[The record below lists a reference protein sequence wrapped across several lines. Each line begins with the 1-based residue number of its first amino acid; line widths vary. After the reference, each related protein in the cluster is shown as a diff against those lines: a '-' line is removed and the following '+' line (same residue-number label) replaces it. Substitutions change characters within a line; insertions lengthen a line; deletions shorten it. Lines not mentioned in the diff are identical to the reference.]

1 MKNVLIKIKLIPSF
15 FKLIRNN
22 TKFFLEWVHD
32 WTKFFLLLFLVVI
45 QAILKRIFILPIFP
59 VSIRVFFHNHIINNI
74 TKFLDLSSSKQ
85 YTISKV
91 VLIEMAIKNMK
102 FKKTRTLITV
112 GGMSLGIGAIVF
124 LVSLG
129 FGVQKLVIQRVARL
143 DEMKQSDV
151 VPQTG
156 SKILLSDR
164 EYSRIKTFPYVEK
177 TLPVI
182 SMVGRIAYNNSVSDT
197 PVYGVTSDYLELSAI
212 KPVVGKIF
220 ASNALSIA
228 VENDALGDVAG
239 VFTKREDVSF
249 LEDAGSV
256 QFSIEPEY
264 WTEVR
269 SSPDIEA
276 PIIGYTRNWEG
287 HLQGTII
294 WGKRYSQ
301 FQTAYMNSEKNLEQW
316 IFSGVELWERQNCD
330 RANTNCSSNGK
341 YRKVS
346 DPELLKSNKY
356 ITLSHVS
363 LHKLYPGEPEVLG
376 VASDNPDVIDIS
388 NLISSTSSNLDL
400 VALASES
407 ASAKVESLKKVSFGK
422 GSIKQAV
429 ITRAMAK
436 VLGLSDQNAVG
447 KSFDVSFVQTGDAA
461 ENGTKVESH
470 PGKYTIVAVIPEA
483 TTAYFYVPFI
493 DLRGLGINTY
503 SQMRIVAKNQ
513 QVLPEIRKRIEALG
527 YSTSSVVD
535 TVNQIETLFSS
546 VRLVLAALGMV
557 ALFVASLGMFNTLT
571 VSLMERTREIGLMRA
586 IGMRSEEIRELFL
599 VESMLM
605 GLFGGVFGLVLGVV
619 AGKAAGLLLS
629 IFTVLKGAGYVDV
642 SDLPTTF
649 VFAVLSFSI
658 FVGLVTGIYPARR
671 ATKISAL
678 NALRYE

>member
-1 MKNVLIKIKLIPSF
+1 MKNIQLISPFLKIIRSNINYF
-15 FKLIRNN
+15 F
-22 TKFFLEWVHD
+22 EWLHD
-32 WTKFFLLLFLVVI
+32 WTKFFFLLILVVI
-45 QAILKRIFILPIFP
+45 QAIMKQILKLPLIPLPLRLFCYNRILNK
-59 VSIRVFFHNHIINNI
+59 VNI
-74 TKFLDLSSSKQ
+74 FLDNSSSKK

-164 EYSRIKTFPYVEK
+164 EYSRIKSFANVDK

-182 SMVGRIAYNNSVSDT
+182 SMVGRVAYNNSVSDT

-212 KPVVGKIF
+212 KPVAGKIYK
-220 ASNALSIA
+220 SNALTLA
-228 VENDALGDVAG
+228 VRNDTLGDVAG
-239 VFTKREDVSF
+239 AFTKRENISYM
-249 LEDAGSV
+249 EDAGSV
-256 QFSIEPEY
+256 KFSVEPEY

-269 SSPDIEA
+269 SSPDIET
-276 PIIGYTRNWEG
+276 PIIGYTRSSEG
-287 HLQGTII
+287 YMQGTII

-301 FQTAYMNSEKNLEQW
+301 FQTAYMNSEKNMEQW
-316 IFSGVELWERQNCD
+316 IYAGVELWERRNCD
-330 RANTNCSSNGK
+330 SANRSCASNGK
-341 YRKVS
+341 YQKIT
-346 DPELLKSNKY
+346 DPEILKSNKY
-356 ITLSHVS
+356 ITLSHIKLHS
-363 LHKLYPGEPEVLG
+363 LYSEEPEVLG
-376 VASDNPDVIDIS
+376 VSSDSPDVIDIS
-388 NLISSTSSNLDL
+388 NLVSSSSSNLDL
-400 VALASES
+400 MSLASE
-407 ASAKVESLKKVSFGK
+407 AAVVKTEQVKKVSFK
-422 GSIKQAV
+422 GNALKQAV

-436 VLGLSDQNAVG
+436 VLGLNDAKAIG
-447 KSFDVSFVQTGDAA
+447 KTFDVSFVQTG
-461 ENGTKVESH
+461 ESLNNSGKIESH
-470 PGKYTIVAVIPEA
+470 PTTYTIVAVIPEA

-513 QVLPEIRKRIEALG
+513 QALPDIRKRVEALG
-527 YSTSSVVD
+527 FNTSSVVD
-535 TVNQIETLFSS
+535 TVNQIDTLFSS
-546 VRLVLAALGMV
+546 VRVVLAALGMV

-605 GLFGGVFGLVLGVV
+605 GLFGGIFGLILGIV
-619 AGKAAGLLLS
+619 AGKLAGLLLS
-629 IFTVLKGAGYVDV
+629 IFTVLKGAGFVDV
-642 SDLPTTF
+642 SDLPMTF
-649 VFAVLSFSI
+649 IFAVLSFSI
-658 FVGLVTGIYPARR
+658 FVGLITGIYPARR

>member
-1 MKNVLIKIKLIPSF
+1 MKFIRSNIAYF
-15 FKLIRNN
+15 FEW
-22 TKFFLEWVHD
+22 THDWSKFFV
-32 WTKFFLLLFLVVI
+32 LLFLVVL
-45 QAILKRIFILPIFP
+45 QAILKRILVIPFIPLP
-59 VSIRVFFHNHIINNI
+59 IRVFFHNHLVNNI
-74 TKFLDLSSSKQ
+74 AKILDLSSSKQ

-91 VLIEMAIKNMK
+91 ILIEMAIKNMK

-112 GGMSLGIGAIVF
+112 GGMALGIGAIVF

-164 EYSRIKTFPYVEK
+164 EYSRIKAFPNVEK

-182 SMVGRIAYNNSVSDT
+182 SMVGRVAYNNSVSDT

-212 KPVVGKIF
+212 KPVSGKIF
-220 ASNALSIA
+220 ASNALTLA
-228 VENDALGDVAG
+228 VKNNSLGDVAG
-239 VFTKREDVSF
+239 AFTKREDVSY

-276 PIIGYTRNWEG
+276 PIIGYARNREG
-287 HLQGTII
+287 HLQGTIV

-301 FQTAYMNSEKNLEQW
+301 FQTGYMNSEKNLEQW
-316 IFSGVELWERQNCD
+316 IYAGVELWERHNCD

-341 YRKVS
+341 YQKVT
-346 DPELLKSNKY
+346 DPDVLKSNKY
-356 ITLSHVS
+356 LTLSHLS
-363 LHKLYPGEPEVLG
+363 LQKLYPGEPDVLG
-376 VASDNPDVIDIS
+376 VSTDGDSDVIDIS
-388 NLISSTSSNLDL
+388 SLISSSSANLDL

-407 ASAKVESLKKVSFGK
+407 AAAQVEKIKKVPFKQGA
-422 GSIKQAV
+422 IKQAV
-429 ITRAMAK
+429 ITRAMAR
-436 VLGLSDQNAVG
+436 VLGLSDQKAIG
-447 KSFDVSFVQTGDAA
+447 KTFDVSFVQTGEGAD
-461 ENGTKVESH
+461 NSKIESH
-470 PGKYTIVAVIPEA
+470 STKYTIVAVIPEA

-503 SQMRIVAKNQ
+503 SQMRVVAKSQ
-513 QVLPEIRKRIEALG
+513 QVLPDIRKRVEALG
-527 YSTSSVVD
+527 FSTSSVVD

-546 VRLVLAALGMV
+546 VRIVLAALGMV

-605 GLFGGVFGLVLGVV
+605 GLFGGIFGLLIGIV
-619 AGKAAGLLLS
+619 AGKFAGLLLS
-629 IFTVLKGAGYVDV
+629 IFTVIRGAGYVDV

-649 VFAVLSFSI
+649 VLAVLSFSI
-658 FVGLVTGIYPARR
+658 FVGLITGIYPARR